1 MEGPGQ
7 VPPVLMLFTGL
18 VCMGVMVNVTVV
30 IPTASLV
37 GSSLLDAAL
46 VISSYSFGACAGL
59 GLFFTGDRQ
68 EKTRFGRAHEPI
80 PARRSTGTSFIPAEN
95 WHRKH

>member
-46 VISSYSFGACAGL
+46 VSWCGESLGIARKRRDLGEPTNQYPHGGAREQASSPQKIG
-59 GLFFTGDRQ
+59 TG
-68 EKTRFGRAHEPI
+68 
-80 PARRSTGTSFIPAEN
+80 STKVVASS
-95 WHRKH
+95 